1 LTSPP
6 GGFTVARNRSRNR
19 LRNRFDSGFRREER
33 EIRRRVTIDDIAR
46 YAGVTKTTVSR
57 ALNDRPDVNAE
68 TRERIAEIASRL
80 GYVPSVTA
88 KVLRTGRSRS
98 LGLAWPSFTWP
109 GILSILRGVSD
120 VLDELGYQVMLFPLT
135 RGEEAE
141 RDLVFRVM
149 PSLPMDGLIL
159 ILPPGMLRY
168 VGELA
173 NRGVPIVLIDDRI
186 EHRDRDFPSVGTTN
200 IQGAREATEHLLRL
214 GRRRIAMITGPMDQ
228 DVGRNRLC
236 GYRLALE
243 AAGIPYCDELVAHGN
258 FEAGSGRTAV
268 QSLIDSGVPFDGL
281 FAANDPMALAALR
294 ALHAAGVRVPDDV
307 SLIGFDDTEA
317 ASFTI
322 PALTTVHQPL
332 YEMGAAAARTV
343 VAAAEGRE
351 IERHIEIPT
360 RLVVRESCGAASVPD

>member
-1 LTSPP
+1 M
-6 GGFTVARNRSRNR
+6 
-19 LRNRFDSGFRREER
+19 

-46 YAGVTKTTVSR
+46 QAGVTKTTVSR
-57 ALNDRPDVNAE
+57 ALNDRPDVSAG
-68 TRERIAEIASRL
+68 TRERISAIAARL
-80 GYVPSVTA
+80 GYVPSATA
-88 KVLRTGRSRS
+88 KVLRTGRSHS

-120 VLDELGYQVMLFPLT
+120 VVDELGYQLMLFPLT

-168 VGELA
+168 VGELV
-173 NRGVPIVLIDDRI
+173 NRGVPVVLIDDRI

-200 IQGAREATEHLLRL
+200 LQGARDATDHLLRL

-228 DVGRNRLC
+228 DVSRNRLR
-236 GYRLALE
+236 GHRLALE
-243 AAGIPYCDELVAHGN
+243 EAGLPLCPELVVPGN
-258 FEAGSGRTAV
+258 FEPESGRAAV
-268 QSLIDSGVPFDGL
+268 ATLLESGISFDAL
-281 FAANDPMALAALR
+281 LASNDQMALAANR
-294 ALHAAGVRVPDDV
+294 ALRAAGVCVPDDV
-307 SLIGFDDTEA
+307 ALVGFDDTDA

-351 IERHIEIPT
+351 FERHIEVPT
-360 RLVVRESCGAASVPD
+360 WLVVRESCGAAGVPD

>member
-1 LTSPP
+1 
-6 GGFTVARNRSRNR
+6 
-19 LRNRFDSGFRREER
+19 
-33 EIRRRVTIDDIAR
+33 
-46 YAGVTKTTVSR
+46 VTKTTVSR

-68 TRERIAEIASRL
+68 TRERIAEIAARL
-80 GYVPSVTA
+80 GYVPSATA
-88 KVLRTGRSRS
+88 KVLRTGRSQS

-135 RGEEAE
+135 RGEQAE

-173 NRGVPIVLIDDRI
+173 NRGVPVVLIDDRI

-200 IQGAREATEHLLRL
+200 VQGARDATDHLLRL
-214 GRRRIAMITGPMDQ
+214 GRRRVAMITGPMDQ
-228 DVGRNRLC
+228 DVGRNRLR

-243 AAGIPYCDELVAHGN
+243 EAGLPSCPELVVQGN
-258 FEAGSGRTAV
+258 FEPGSGEAAV
-268 QSLIDSGVPFDGL
+268 AALLESGVRFDAI
-281 FAANDPMALAALR
+281 FAANDPMALAAMR
-294 ALHAAGVRVPDDV
+294 ALRTAGLRVPDDV
-307 SLIGFDDTEA
+307 ALVGFDDVEA
-317 ASFTI
+317 ACFTI

-351 IERHIEIPT
+351 IERHIEVPT
-360 RLVVRESCGAASVPD
+360 RLVVRESCGADGVGD

>member
-1 LTSPP
+1 M
-6 GGFTVARNRSRNR
+6 
-19 LRNRFDSGFRREER
+19 

-46 YAGVTKTTVSR
+46 HAGVTKTTVSR
-57 ALNDRPDVNAE
+57 ALNDRPDVSAG
-68 TRERIAEIASRL
+68 TRERISEIAARL
-80 GYVPSVTA
+80 GYVPSATA
-88 KVLRTGRSRS
+88 KVLRTGRSHS

-120 VLDELGYQVMLFPLT
+120 VVDELGYQLMLFPLT

-168 VGELA
+168 VGELVS
-173 NRGVPIVLIDDRI
+173 RGVPVVLIDDRI

-200 IQGAREATEHLLRL
+200 VKGARDATDHLLRL
-214 GRRRIAMITGPMDQ
+214 GRRRLAMITGPMDQ
-228 DVGRNRLC
+228 DVSRNRLR

-243 AAGIPYCDELVAHGN
+243 EAGLPFCPELVVAGN
-258 FEAGSGRTAV
+258 FEPDSGRGAV
-268 QSLIDSGVPFDGL
+268 AALLESGISFDAL
-281 FAANDPMALAALR
+281 FASNDLMALAANR
-294 ALHAAGVRVPDDV
+294 ALRAAGVCVPDDV
-307 SLIGFDDTEA
+307 ALVGFDDMDA

-351 IERHIEIPT
+351 FERHIEVPT
-360 RLVVRESCGAASVPD
+360 WLVVRESCGAAAVPD

>member
-1 LTSPP
+1 M
-6 GGFTVARNRSRNR
+6 
-19 LRNRFDSGFRREER
+19 
-33 EIRRRVTIDDIAR
+33 
-46 YAGVTKTTVSR
+46 TKTTVSR
-57 ALNDRPDVNAE
+57 ALNDRPDVNAA
-68 TRERIAEIASRL
+68 TRERIARIASSL
-80 GYVPSVTA
+80 GYVASATA
-88 KVLRTGRSRS
+88 KVLRTGRSQS

-141 RDLVFRVM
+141 RDLVFQVM
-149 PSLPMDGLIL
+149 PSVPMDGLIL

-168 VGELA
+168 VAELA
-173 NRGVPIVLIDDRI
+173 HRGVPVVLIDDRI

-200 IQGAREATEHLLRL
+200 VEGARQATDHLLGL
-214 GRRRIAMITGPMDQ
+214 GRRRIAMITGPMEQ

-236 GYRLALE
+236 GYQRALE
-243 AAGIPYCDELVAHGN
+243 AAGVPYCEELVVHGN
-258 FEAGSGRTAV
+258 FEPASGRTAV
-268 QSLIDSGVPFDGL
+268 QSLLDSGARFDAL
-281 FAANDPMALAALR
+281 FASNDQMALAALR

-307 SLIGFDDTEA
+307 ALVGFDDTEA
-317 ASFTI
+317 AGFTI

-332 YEMGAAAARTV
+332 YQMGAAAARTV

-360 RLVVRESCGAASVPD
+360 WLVVRESCGAATVPD

>member
-1 LTSPP
+1 LTTAP
-6 GGFTVARNRSRNR
+6 GATTVSVI
-19 LRNRFDSGFRREER
+19 DTGTGYGTGPDGVRREGR
-33 EIRRRVTIDDIAR
+33 AIRRRVTIDDIAR
-46 YAGVTKTTVSR
+46 HAGVTKTTVSR

-68 TRERIAEIASRL
+68 TRERIAGIAERL
-80 GYVPSVTA
+80 GYVPSATA
-88 KVLRTGRSRS
+88 KVLRTGRSHS

-109 GILSILRGVSD
+109 GILNILRGVSD

-135 RGEEAE
+135 RGEAAE

-173 NRGVPIVLIDDRI
+173 NRGMPVVLIDDRI

-200 IQGAREATEHLLRL
+200 VQGARDATDHLLRL
-214 GRRRIAMITGPMDQ
+214 GRRRIAMITGPMQQ
-228 DVGRNRLC
+228 DVGRNRLL
-236 GYRLALE
+236 GYRQALDD
-243 AAGIPYCDELVAHGN
+243 AGVPFRPELVVPGN
-258 FEAGSGRTAV
+258 FEPDSARAGVAA
-268 QSLIDSGVPFDGL
+268 LLEAGVRFDAL
-281 FAANDPMALAALR
+281 FSANDQMALAALR

-307 SLIGFDDTEA
+307 ALVGFDDMDA
-317 ASFTI
+317 ACFSI

-332 YEMGAAAARTV
+332 YQMGAAAARTV

-351 IERHIEIPT
+351 IERHIEVPT
-360 RLVVRESCGAASVPD
+360 RLVVRESCGASAVP